1 MKVVIAGG
9 SGALGRKV
17 TKDLVD
23 RGHDVVVL
31 TRSPGSSDY
40 GLQGRGASVREVT
53 WDGETLGAW
62 ARELE
67 PTPHGTV
74 VINLAGKL
82 VDCRPTARNI
92 AALRDSRVNATR
104 VLVEASRS
112 ASAPVARWVQASTT
126 AIWSDAGEEQV
137 TESTPIPADG
147 LPQMTGVAQP
157 WEEAAQDAH
166 TEYLSI
172 LRTSIVLGADFPAM
186 DRLFLLAKIGLGGKV
201 AHGRQWVSWIHLN
214 DWLAIVRAGLGM
226 ERGVDLPAGVII
238 GAAPEPVRNAELMST
253 IRRASGTPVGLPTP
267 SPVLRL
273 GAIML
278 RTDLALGLTGRH
290 CTSEVLAET
299 GFTFDYP
306 TVGQAVGTTS

>member
-23 RGHDVVVL
+23 SGHDVVVL
-31 TRSPGSSDY
+31 TRSPGSVRY
-40 GLQGRGASVREVT
+40 GLQCREASLREVR
-53 WDGETLGAW
+53 WDGETLGDW

-67 PTPHGTV
+67 PTPHGTA

-82 VDCRPTARNI
+82 VDCRPTVRNI

-126 AIWSDAGEEQV
+126 AIWSDAGEERV

-157 WEEAAQDAH
+157 WEEAVQDAH

-186 DRLFLLAKIGLGGKV
+186 DRLFFLAKLGLGGKV
-201 AHGRQWVSWIHLN
+201 AHGRQWVSWIHLD
-214 DWLAIVRAGLGM
+214 DWLAIVRAGLGI
-226 ERGVDLPAGVII
+226 EPGVDLPAGVVI

-253 IRRASGTPVGLPTP
+253 IRRASGMPVGLPTP

-278 RTDLALGLTGRH
+278 RTDPALGLTGRH